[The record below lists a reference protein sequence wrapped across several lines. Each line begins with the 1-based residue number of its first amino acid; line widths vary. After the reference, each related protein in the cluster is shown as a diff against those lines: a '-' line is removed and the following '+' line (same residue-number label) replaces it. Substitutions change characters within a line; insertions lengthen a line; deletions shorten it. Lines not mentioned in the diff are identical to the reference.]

1 VNLIDDNLSNSNV
14 VLQYFWSELGSMWC
28 IFVSCYISFTGILL
42 SAFITIIVFFNVYV
56 L

>member
-1 VNLIDDNLSNSNV
+1 MLFYNTSDRNLGLCDVFLFLAI
-14 VLQYFWSELGSMWC
+14 
-28 IFVSCYISFTGILL
+28 ISFTGILL